1 MGSPASAIVSPAAA
15 AGSPA
20 RPFDC
25 DVLVVG
31 AGPAGF
37 AAALAARRSGCS
49 VVLAERLARVGGT
62 LTHGLALTPV
72 GYEPFRHWL
81 DATDPAGWLVQGIA
95 RELHDRLDRAGGVCK
110 PVWDPELYACLVET
124 MLREAGVRLLLHAG
138 CVDALREGDNVL
150 GAVLALRSGLATV
163 RARVCIDASGDGDL
177 FARADCAFDVGRE
190 GDGRPQP
197 MTTASVFGNL
207 AVDWGGATTY
217 AGMMAWGQ
225 RELAPRLTDGRAQ
238 GQLPPIFVGNLFP
251 YFAAGRIVRSQAWCR
266 MVQSWRNPLDPDD
279 ATLAEV
285 EGRAQLQDIVV
296 WMRAHLPGFADVT
309 LVQSSMAWPRESRRL
324 CGVATLREADVA
336 GNVRRDDGIARGAC
350 FLEVHSAT
358 PGDPEAE
365 RGYAWSAAKARF
377 ADDVDYDIA
386 YGCLVPARVDGLL
399 VAGRCL
405 SATHIAQGSARMQA
419 TAMALGQAAGTAAAL
434 AHEGRCAP
442 REVDV
447 AGLRDRLRRD
457 GAKV

>member
-1 MGSPASAIVSPAAA
+1 MKSSRADI
-15 AGSPA
+15 
-20 RPFDC
+20 RC

-37 AAALAARRSGCS
+37 GAALAARRNGCD

-81 DATDPAGWLVQGIA
+81 AATDPAGWLVQGIA
-95 RELHDRLDRAGGVCK
+95 RELHDRLLRAGGVCK
-110 PVWDPELYACLVET
+110 PVWDPEMYAWLVET
-124 MLREAGVRLLLHAG
+124 MLAEAGVRLLLHAG
-138 CVDALREGDNVL
+138 CVDAVHEGDRVV
-150 GAVLALRSGLATV
+150 GAVLALRSGLTTV
-163 RARVCIDASGDGDL
+163 RADICIDASGDGDL
-177 FARADCAFDVGRE
+177 FARAGCAFEVGRE
-190 GDGRPQP
+190 ADARPQP

-207 AVDWGGATTY
+207 RLDWGGATTY
-217 AGMMAWGQ
+217 ADMMAWG
-225 RELAPRLTDGRAQ
+225 RDELAIRLTEGRAK
-238 GQLPPIFVGNLFP
+238 GELPPIFVGNLFP
-251 YFAAGRIVRSQAWCR
+251 YFAGGRIVRSQVWCR
-266 MVQSWRNPLDPDD
+266 MVQSWRNPLDADD

-285 EGRAQLQDIVV
+285 EGRAQLQTIVA
-296 WMRAHLPGFADVT
+296 WMRTHLPGFEDAA
-309 LVQSSMAWPRESRRL
+309 LIQSSMAWPRESRRL
-324 CGVATLREADVA
+324 RGVATLRETDVA

-377 ADDVDYDIA
+377 SEDVDYDIA
-386 YGCLVPARVDGLL
+386 YGCLVPERIDGLL

-405 SATHIAQGSARMQA
+405 SATHIAHGSARMQA

-434 AHEGRCAP
+434 AQQGRVEP
-442 REVDV
+442 RAVDV
-447 AGLRDRLRRD
+447 ARLRDRLRHV
-457 GAKV
+457 GARV